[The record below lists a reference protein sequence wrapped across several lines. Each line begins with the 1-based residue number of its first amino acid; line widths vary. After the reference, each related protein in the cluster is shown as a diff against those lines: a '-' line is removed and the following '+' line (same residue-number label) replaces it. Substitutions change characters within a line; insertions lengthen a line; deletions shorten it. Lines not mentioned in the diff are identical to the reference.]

1 MTDDWFEL
9 LASLLDHD
17 VRFLVVG
24 AHALAVHGV
33 PRGTQDLDVWVAPEP
48 VNAARVWEALA
59 GYGAP
64 LAALGITPADFI
76 AADMVVQLG
85 MPPQRID
92 ILTGLS
98 GVAGFEPAWIDRLT
112 VGVRGRAVPFLG
124 RAALVAT
131 KRAAGRPKDLADLE
145 ALGEPL

>member
-48 VNAARVWEALA
+48 VNAARVWEALE
-59 GYGAP
+59 GSYQLSVSYEVT
-64 LAALGITPADFI
+64 LANIDSI
-76 AADMVVQLG
+76 AEAE
-85 MPPQRID
+85 RN
-92 ILTGLS
+92 
-98 GVAGFEPAWIDRLT
+98 
-112 VGVRGRAVPFLG
+112 
-124 RAALVAT
+124 ALVES
-131 KRAAGRPKDLADLE
+131 GHADYGLMV
-145 ALGEPL
+145 GS